1 MSMIAAFAFA
11 LMGSAAP
18 AVQDR
23 PPPPPPAACVGDTF
37 VSWQACADALEETS
51 PYYSLA
57 MINLGSQA
65 YQNGDRAA
73 ALRFYDKAERADAP
87 LTGDV
92 FFHTFRADVRSYAG
106 REAEALADALIA
118 WGYVEGQAP
127 QGVSPADVIPLT
139 DQGRG
144 MVLATIL
151 PILRQ
156 GDRAAFARAKAMY
169 ASLPASSWQELSM
182 RAVVLAEIGDRAAAV
197 SASERALAM
206 APEEPGLMNNHC
218 YVMVLVGR
226 PADGLPYCQRAVA
239 ALPDVAPIRHSLA
252 AALAAVGRCTE
263 AEAELAQAR
272 RLEPVSALYRE
283 PLACTP
289 AA

>member
-1 MSMIAAFAFA
+1 MSMIAALALA
-11 LMGSAAP
+11 LMSSAASV
-18 AVQDR
+18 AQDN
-23 PPPPPPAACVGDTF
+23 PPPPPACIGRTF
-37 VSWQACADALEETS
+37 VSWQACADALDETS
-51 PYYSLA
+51 PYYRLA
-57 MINLGSQA
+57 MINLGSEA

-73 ALRFYDKAERADAP
+73 ALRFYDKAERADAL

-118 WGYVEGQAP
+118 WGYVEGRAP
-127 QGVSPADVIPLT
+127 EGVSPADVVPLT

-156 GDRAAFARAKAMY
+156 GDRAVFARAKAMY
-169 ASLPASSWQELSM
+169 ASLPVSSWQELSM
-182 RAVVLAEIGDRAAAV
+182 RAVVLAEIGDRTAAV

-206 APEEPGLMNNHC
+206 APEEPGVMNNHC

-252 AALAAVGRCTE
+252 EALAGVGRCAD